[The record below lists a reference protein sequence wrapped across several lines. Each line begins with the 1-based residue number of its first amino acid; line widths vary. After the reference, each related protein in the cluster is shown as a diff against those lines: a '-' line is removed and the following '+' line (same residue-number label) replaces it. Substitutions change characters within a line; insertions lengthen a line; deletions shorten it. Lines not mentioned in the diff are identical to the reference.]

1 MASKLVETAQSAS
14 KSAQAE
20 VGAQVGKLI
29 KKVQSRVQEVQ
40 GSLQATVQATVQT
53 KVPQITDQM
62 LLNLSHSGS
71 QILQQ
76 TLHRIEQNPHDLV
89 GRVGRA
95 VLERAA
101 SVRAQML
108 ESERVPQPVKKTLEE
123 WGSKSTASQLASP
136 ETTETVAATTE
147 TVAATTEAAVEALGS
162 VEKKSRSSKSQKLK
176 PRANSSASAAKAA
189 SPKAESR
196 SRRKSNQKTN
206 PTT

>member
-14 KSAQAE
+14 KTAQAE

-108 ESERVPQPVKKTLEE
+108 ESERIPQPVKKTLEE
-123 WGSKSTASQLASP
+123 WGSKSTSSQIVPA
-136 ETTETVAATTE
+136 ETTETEARTTE
-147 TVAATTEAAVEALGS
+147 PAAEAHGQF
-162 VEKKSRSSKSQKLK
+162 EKKSRATKSKKAKSRSGTAKSSE
-176 PRANSSASAAKAA
+176 PGAA
-189 SPKAESR
+189 SKAQPR
-196 SRRKSNQKTN
+196 TRRKSTRTTTRPTN
-206 PTT
+206 STT

>member
-14 KSAQAE
+14 KTAQAAQAE

-40 GSLQATVQATVQT
+40 GSLQATVQT

-76 TLHRIEQNPHDLV
+76 TLQRIEQNPHDLV

-108 ESERVPQPVKKTLEE
+108 ESERIPQPVKKTLEE
-123 WGSKSTASQLASP
+123 WGAKAPSVVENEVAVTSSSSTLPGESASAPEAQSAKASAKKLRASHAASK
-136 ETTETVAATTE
+136 
-147 TVAATTEAAVEALGS
+147 GS
-162 VEKKSRSSKSQKLK
+162 EPADVPVKK
-176 PRANSSASAAKAA
+176 PRAKKSAAEGKKVQSTA
-189 SPKAESR
+189 
-196 SRRKSNQKTN
+196 RRKST
-206 PTT
+206 PSA